1 MHEGVKQALT
11 FYKVKL
17 SQLVQKKFQVGEGE
31 YFYVFDMIVA
41 SFSTKIFVQPTTA
54 KFAVPA

>member
-11 FYKVKL
+11 FYKVNL

-41 SFSTKIFVQPTTA
+41 SFSTKISTIAFMPNLI
-54 KFAVPA
+54 